1 MVKKLYNTQI
11 EDSILGALLIDP
23 SSFAQIAGKISSNDF
38 YWNKNRAIY
47 EAIES
52 VLQSGGKVDYMT
64 VYDWCNRNNRDVTAF
79 EIADKT
85 KTICTSAHIE
95 EHADILVDFAQRRKL
110 ATACEV
116 VMQTLDNDEVT
127 NSINLLSKSIDE
139 VLEALS
145 RESRV
150 HQFRDSILKSR
161 EQMYQRIQNYQVGIC
176 STGITTGLNALNSL
190 IGGFKNGELVIL
202 AGRPSMGKTAVM
214 LHFAL
219 SAAKSGHK
227 VLIFSL
233 EMDDIALANR
243 TILASTQISSARFNE
258 GSMNDI
264 EMLEVEDQLTDLTML
279 PITVDDSSVQ
289 SLVQIESMAK
299 LAKRRNECDIIF
311 IDYMGL
317 IDHQRRTG
325 NREQEVA
332 EVSRKMKALARRL
345 NVPVVLLSQLSR
357 ECEKRADK
365 VPILADLRESGA
377 IEQDADKVIFIFRP
391 SYYQMTNS
399 MGDIIPDDCGE
410 LIVAKNRNGKIGNV
424 KFRHNESITRI
435 TDYE

>member
-23 SSFAQIAGKISSNDF
+23 SSLTQIAGKISVNDF

-64 VYDWCNRNNRDVTAF
+64 IYDWCNRNKKDVSAY
-79 EIADKT
+79 EIAEKT

-95 EHADILVDFAQRRKL
+95 EHADILIEFAQRRKV

-116 VMQTLDNDEVT
+116 VLQTLDNEDVT

-139 VLEALS
+139 VLESLS

-150 HQFRDSILKSR
+150 HNFRNSILNSR
-161 EQMYQRIQNYQVGIC
+161 EQMYQRIKNYQVGIC

-202 AGRPSMGKTAVM
+202 AGRPSMGKTAAM

-219 SAAKSGHK
+219 SAAKTGHK

-233 EMDDIALANR
+233 EMDNIALANR

-258 GSMNDI
+258 GSMNDH
-264 EMLEVEDQLTDLTML
+264 EMLEVEDQLTDLTLL

-289 SLVQIESMAK
+289 TLVQIESMAT

-317 IDHQRRTG
+317 IDNQRRMS

-332 EVSRKMKALARRL
+332 EVSRKMKGLARRL
-345 NVPVVLLSQLSR
+345 NVPVVMLSQLSR

-399 MGDIIPDDCGE
+399 MGEFIPDDCGE

-435 TDYE
+435 MDYE